1 MQDCGQ
7 NLSAEETPEK
17 NGARF
22 QKAYENCQRQKSI
35 EEKTCKGQKALK
47 LQILSMNEY
56 AKKYVCIKK
65 DKEFRFL
72 FKKGD
77 SIVTDAFVC
86 YARESKRRVN
96 RIGIVTGKKVGNA
109 VKRSRARRVIREAF
123 RLIEPLLREKTQK
136 RYDFIFVARAKTPA
150 MKSTEVY
157 LRMEKQLLK
166 RYATPANNQPD
177 KIQK

>member
-1 MQDCGQ
+1 
-7 NLSAEETPEK
+7 
-17 NGARF
+17 
-22 QKAYENCQRQKSI
+22 
-35 EEKTCKGQKALK
+35 
-47 LQILSMNEY
+47 MNEY

-109 VKRSRARRVIREAF
+109 VKRSRSALLSPCSVKRHKKDTTLFSLQEQK
-123 RLIEPLLREKTQK
+123 LLR
-136 RYDFIFVARAKTPA
+136 
-150 MKSTEVY
+150 
-157 LRMEKQLLK
+157 
-166 RYATPANNQPD
+166 
-177 KIQK
+177 

>member
-1 MQDCGQ
+1 M
-7 NLSAEETPEK
+7 S
-17 NGARF
+17 
-22 QKAYENCQRQKSI
+22 
-35 EEKTCKGQKALK
+35 
-47 LQILSMNEY
+47 EY

-150 MKSTEVY
+150 MKSTQVY
-157 LRMEKQLLK
+157 RQMENRLLK
-166 RYATPANNQPD
+166 RYAVQEKNAPAE
-177 KIQK
+177 IQK

>member
-1 MQDCGQ
+1 
-7 NLSAEETPEK
+7 
-17 NGARF
+17 
-22 QKAYENCQRQKSI
+22 
-35 EEKTCKGQKALK
+35 
-47 LQILSMNEY
+47 MNEY

-123 RLIEPLLREKTQK
+123 RLIDPLLREKTQK

-150 MKSTEVY
+150 MKSTQVY
-157 LRMEKQLLK
+157 RQMENRLLK
-166 RYATPANNQPD
+166 RYAVQEKNTPAE
-177 KIQK
+177 IQK

>member
-1 MQDCGQ
+1 M
-7 NLSAEETPEK
+7 S
-17 NGARF
+17 
-22 QKAYENCQRQKSI
+22 
-35 EEKTCKGQKALK
+35 
-47 LQILSMNEY
+47 EY

-123 RLIEPLLREKTQK
+123 RLIDPLLREKTQK

-150 MKSTEVY
+150 MKSTQVY
-157 LRMEKQLLK
+157 RQMENRLLK
-166 RYATPANNQPD
+166 RYAVQEKNTPAE
-177 KIQK
+177 IQK

>member
-1 MQDCGQ
+1 
-7 NLSAEETPEK
+7 
-17 NGARF
+17 
-22 QKAYENCQRQKSI
+22 
-35 EEKTCKGQKALK
+35 
-47 LQILSMNEY
+47 MNEY

-65 DKEFRFL
+65 DREFKFL
-72 FKKGD
+72 FRKGD

-123 RLIEPLLREKTQK
+123 RLIDPLLREKTQK

-150 MKSTEVY
+150 MKSTQVY
-157 LRMEKQLLK
+157 RQMENRLLK
-166 RYATPANNQPD
+166 RYAVQEKNTPAE
-177 KIQK
+177 IQK

>member
-1 MQDCGQ
+1 M
-7 NLSAEETPEK
+7 S
-17 NGARF
+17 
-22 QKAYENCQRQKSI
+22 
-35 EEKTCKGQKALK
+35 
-47 LQILSMNEY
+47 EY

-123 RLIEPLLREKTQK
+123 RLIEPLLREKAQK
-136 RYDFIFVARAKTPA
+136 RYDFIFVARAKTPT
-150 MKSTEVY
+150 MKSTQVY
-157 LRMEKQLLK
+157 RQMENRLLK
-166 RYATPANNQPD
+166 RYAVQEKNTPAE
-177 KIQK
+177 IQK

>member
-1 MQDCGQ
+1 
-7 NLSAEETPEK
+7 
-17 NGARF
+17 
-22 QKAYENCQRQKSI
+22 
-35 EEKTCKGQKALK
+35 
-47 LQILSMNEY
+47 MNEY

-123 RLIEPLLREKTQK
+123 RLIEPLLREKI
-136 RYDFIFVARAKTPA
+136 RLYFRC
-150 MKSTEVY
+150 KSKNSCDEID
-157 LRMEKQLLK
+157 RGISSDGKAIAEKICP
-166 RYATPANNQPD
+166 TGE
-177 KIQK
+177 

>member
-1 MQDCGQ
+1 
-7 NLSAEETPEK
+7 
-17 NGARF
+17 
-22 QKAYENCQRQKSI
+22 
-35 EEKTCKGQKALK
+35 
-47 LQILSMNEY
+47 MNEY

-72 FKKGD
+72 FKKGN

-150 MKSTEVY
+150 MKSTQVY
-157 LRMEKQLLK
+157 RQMENRLLK
-166 RYATPANNQPD
+166 RYAVQEKNTPAE
-177 KIQK
+177 IQK

>member
-1 MQDCGQ
+1 
-7 NLSAEETPEK
+7 
-17 NGARF
+17 
-22 QKAYENCQRQKSI
+22 
-35 EEKTCKGQKALK
+35 
-47 LQILSMNEY
+47 MNEY

-96 RIGIVTGKKVGNA
+96 RIGIVTGKIA
-109 VKRSRARRVIREAF
+109 
-123 RLIEPLLREKTQK
+123 PLLREKTQK
-136 RYDFIFVARAKTPA
+136 RSDFIFVARAKTPA

-166 RYATPANNQPD
+166 RYATPVNNQPD

>member
-1 MQDCGQ
+1 
-7 NLSAEETPEK
+7 
-17 NGARF
+17 
-22 QKAYENCQRQKSI
+22 
-35 EEKTCKGQKALK
+35 
-47 LQILSMNEY
+47 MNEY

-109 VKRSRARRVIREAF
+109 VKRSRARRVIREALLNPCSVKRHKKDTTLF
-123 RLIEPLLREKTQK
+123 SLQEQKLLR
-136 RYDFIFVARAKTPA
+136 
-150 MKSTEVY
+150 
-157 LRMEKQLLK
+157 
-166 RYATPANNQPD
+166 
-177 KIQK
+177 

>member
-1 MQDCGQ
+1 
-7 NLSAEETPEK
+7 
-17 NGARF
+17 
-22 QKAYENCQRQKSI
+22 
-35 EEKTCKGQKALK
+35 
-47 LQILSMNEY
+47 MNEY

-65 DKEFRFL
+65 DREFKFL
-72 FKKGD
+72 FRKGD

-123 RLIEPLLREKTQK
+123 RLIDPLLREKTQK

-150 MKSTEVY
+150 MKSTQVY
-157 LRMEKQLLK
+157 RQMENRLLK
-166 RYATPANNQPD
+166 RYAAQEKNTPAE
-177 KIQK
+177 IQK

>member
-1 MQDCGQ
+1 
-7 NLSAEETPEK
+7 
-17 NGARF
+17 
-22 QKAYENCQRQKSI
+22 
-35 EEKTCKGQKALK
+35 
-47 LQILSMNEY
+47 MNEY

-65 DKEFRFL
+65 DREFRFL

-123 RLIEPLLREKTQK
+123 RLIDPMLREKTQK
-136 RYDFIFVARAKTPA
+136 RFDFIFVARAKTPGL
-150 MKSTEVY
+150 KSTKLYTLMVNKI
-157 LRMEKQLLK
+157 LRK
-166 RYATPANNQPD
+166 YAGQDSNVSAETQT
-177 KIQK
+177 K

>member
-1 MQDCGQ
+1 
-7 NLSAEETPEK
+7 
-17 NGARF
+17 
-22 QKAYENCQRQKSI
+22 
-35 EEKTCKGQKALK
+35 
-47 LQILSMNEY
+47 MNEY

-123 RLIEPLLREKTQK
+123 RLIDPLLREKTQK
-136 RYDFIFVARAKTPA
+136 RYDFIFVARAKTSA
-150 MKSTEVY
+150 MKSTQVY
-157 LRMEKQLLK
+157 RQMENKLLK
-166 RYATPANNQPD
+166 RYAVQENKAPAE
-177 KIQK
+177 IQKIK

>member
-1 MQDCGQ
+1 
-7 NLSAEETPEK
+7 
-17 NGARF
+17 
-22 QKAYENCQRQKSI
+22 
-35 EEKTCKGQKALK
+35 
-47 LQILSMNEY
+47 MNEY

-72 FKKGD
+72 FKRGD

-150 MKSTEVY
+150 MKSTQVY
-157 LRMEKQLLK
+157 RQMENRLLK
-166 RYATPANNQPD
+166 RYAVQEKNTPAE
-177 KIQK
+177 IQK

>member
-1 MQDCGQ
+1 
-7 NLSAEETPEK
+7 
-17 NGARF
+17 
-22 QKAYENCQRQKSI
+22 
-35 EEKTCKGQKALK
+35 
-47 LQILSMNEY
+47 MNEY

-65 DKEFRFL
+65 DREFKFL
-72 FKKGD
+72 FRKGD
-77 SIVTDAFVC
+77 SVVTDAFVC

-150 MKSTEVY
+150 MKSTQVY
-157 LRMEKQLLK
+157 RQMENKLLK
-166 RYATPANNQPD
+166 RYAAQENKAPAE
-177 KIQK
+177 IQKIK